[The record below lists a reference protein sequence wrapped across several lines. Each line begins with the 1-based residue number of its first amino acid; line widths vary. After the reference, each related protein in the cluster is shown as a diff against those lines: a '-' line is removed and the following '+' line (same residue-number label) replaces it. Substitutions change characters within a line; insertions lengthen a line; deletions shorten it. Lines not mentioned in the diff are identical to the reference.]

1 MRDLDWIDLSAQALG
16 CVLVAWVVLEWCA
29 SF

>member
-29 SF
+29 TF